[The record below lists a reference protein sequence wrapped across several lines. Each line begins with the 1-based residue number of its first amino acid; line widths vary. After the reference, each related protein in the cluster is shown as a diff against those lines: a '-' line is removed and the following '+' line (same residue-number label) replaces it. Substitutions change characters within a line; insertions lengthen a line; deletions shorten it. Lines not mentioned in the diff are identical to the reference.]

1 MMPGTYNGAR
11 APPVMSLFGG
21 HCGAA
26 NRRHPRTASQNLRA
40 VSQRSSSRRLLR
52 YLIDRSDKGARSR
65 HSRKFRPHIPPQ
77 LLNTGLIALA
87 PSPKRRRSS
96 TDETPHGAGALS
108 FGSLRDSIPAHVR
121 VLKRELNSVRQ
132 LELELDDGCQQQLHQ
147 PHHNYVP
154 TSRRPGDAGLGW
166 HDDGFPTMRQHD
178 QSVGCRADTP
188 CLLGRQ
194 VSDAEPCSW
203 TDDDYWL
210 LSMRRSE
217 SFVGFPALYHAERWP
232 LLHATA
238 SIKL

>member
-1 MMPGTYNGAR
+1 VPWKRWQSRQELKPLRNLRIAHAARVAVTGRCLPAACFCCLAGHATQAKYDGSVMMPGTYNGAR

-108 FGSLRDSIPAHVR
+108 FGSLRDSIPARVR
-121 VLKRELNSVRQ
+121 VLKRELNS
-132 LELELDDGCQQQLHQ
+132 G
-147 PHHNYVP
+147 
-154 TSRRPGDAGLGW
+154 S
-166 HDDGFPTMRQHD
+166 
-178 QSVGCRADTP
+178 
-188 CLLGRQ
+188 
-194 VSDAEPCSW
+194 
-203 TDDDYWL
+203 
-210 LSMRRSE
+210 
-217 SFVGFPALYHAERWP
+217 
-232 LLHATA
+232 TA
-238 SIKL
+238 